1 VSDPCA
7 AKKCRQPAGIIIRGL
22 PLCEAHE
29 AKTWDLLREGIEDI
43 ETLKKVVPRT
53 RWEEITPQ

>member
-1 VSDPCA
+1 M
-7 AKKCRQPAGIIIRGL
+7 